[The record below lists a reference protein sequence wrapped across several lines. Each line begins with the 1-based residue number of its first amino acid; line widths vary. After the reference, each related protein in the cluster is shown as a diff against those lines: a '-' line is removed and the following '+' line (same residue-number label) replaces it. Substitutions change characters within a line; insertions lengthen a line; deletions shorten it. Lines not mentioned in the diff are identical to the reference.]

1 MILPAEFEQTKIRE
15 LLASMTSSV
24 RLVFFYQSFL
34 CETCPPARQIL
45 TELSGLS
52 ERLTFEEYNLQ
63 LDRDKVEEFGV
74 DKVPAVVV
82 AGTRGDGLCFY
93 GIPSG
98 YELSSMVD
106 AILLESNGD
115 SGLSTDSRT
124 VLANVTV
131 PTNIQ
136 VFVAPT

>member
-1 MILPAEFEQTKIRE
+1 MPTESEQAKVRE
-15 LLASMTSSV
+15 LLVSMTSPV

-34 CETCPPARQIL
+34 CETCPPTRQIL
-45 TELSGLS
+45 TELSRLS
-52 ERLTFEEYNLQ
+52 EQLTFEEYNLQ
-63 LDRDKVEEFGV
+63 LDREKVEEFGV

-82 AGTRGDGLCFY
+82 VGTRGDGLCFY

-98 YELSSMVD
+98 YEFSSIID

-124 VLANVTV
+124 VVANVTV

>member
-1 MILPAEFEQTKIRE
+1 LPIESEQTKVRE
-15 LLASMTSSV
+15 LLVSMTSPV

-34 CETCPPARQIL
+34 CETCPSTRQIL
-45 TELSGLS
+45 TELSRLS
-52 ERLTFEEYNLQ
+52 EQLTFEEYNLQ
-63 LDRDKVEEFGV
+63 LDREKVEEFGV

-82 AGTRGDGLCFY
+82 VGTRGNGLCFY

-98 YELSSMVD
+98 YEFSSIVD

-124 VLANVTV
+124 VVANVTV